1 MNEQKIDKTFHG
13 AYSEIERLTK
23 VFRKGGLLEKAIME
37 VGGDPAYMD
46 DVRSAMDA
54 AYDALSDAHYGA
66 LAHLEMEESVNE
78 AAAKIACVEC
88 DEVSTAAAWK
98 KNNGFCPKCKT
109 SSQGV
114 AESKAVKGKKLTEG
128 VLDNDDED
136 GFMARS
142 QLYFMAKDAIALH
155 GMIGDKDNL
164 EPWVQAKI
172 TNAAEGLDAVRR
184 YTEYQ
189 AIKAQSQLPVPV
201 EEPEGP
207 PAPEE
212 MEETVVIE
220 ARGLQSIDWPDED
233 MAQHAENA
241 IRHGMH
247 AYDAYGHVYSMTL
260 ERDWMQAHKDELI
273 KMFAS
278 YGLATES
285 VAEGKKKQIDRNGDG
300 KNDWEDVKLARKA
313 AAAKAQKKPVEEEL
327 KVVAQDMFKNA
338 LSAAKKRA
346 Q

>member
-1 MNEQKIDKTFHG
+1 MSEQKIDKTFHG

-54 AYDALSDAHYGA
+54 AYDALDEAHYGA
-66 LAHLEMEESVNE
+66 LAHLEMGESVNE

-114 AESKAVKGKKLTEG
+114 AESTAVTSKKLTEG
-128 VLDNDDED
+128 VLDGDDED

-155 GMIGDKDNL
+155 GIIDDRDNL

-189 AIKAQSQLPVPV
+189 AIKVQSQLPVPV
-201 EEPEGP
+201 EEPEGL

-212 MEETVVIE
+212 MEETITLDDNNTMYE
-220 ARGLQSIDWPDED
+220 AEKRWKQTSMSPADAIAEFGKANVKVKKGALRNGDD
-233 MAQHAENA
+233 MVEVLV
-241 IRHGMH
+241 
-247 AYDAYGHVYSMTL
+247 D
-260 ERDWMQAHKDELI
+260 
-273 KMFAS
+273 
-278 YGLATES
+278 ES
-285 VAEGKKKQIDRNGDG
+285 VTEGKKKQIDRNGDG

-313 AAAKAQKKPVEEEL
+313 AAAKAQQEPVDEDL
-327 KVVAQDMFKNA
+327 KVVAQDMFKSA

>member
-1 MNEQKIDKTFHG
+1 VWDTPHIQQLKKVTTKMNEQKIDKTFHG

-207 PAPEE
+207 PAPVD
-212 MEETVVIE
+212 MEETVV
-220 ARGLQSIDWPDED
+220 IDWPDED

-241 IRHGMH
+241 IG
-247 AYDAYGHVYSMTL
+247 
-260 ERDWMQAHKDELI
+260 
-273 KMFAS
+273 
-278 YGLATES
+278 
-285 VAEGKKKQIDRNGDG
+285 EGKKKQIDRNGDG